1 MASLRPFE
9 LSPEEVAGASENV
22 SMKSQSSQPSC
33 SAFSGGIGSLAAGAS
48 ITKMGSS
55 TGSSSYGLFPNQNQ
69 YVSDKIPQQLRSIK
83 PLSENLNPI
92 EEECCFGGDDD
103 DFLGRSKPPFSGFD
117 QDNVIVPKT
126 KQRQIPKIPF
136 KVLDAP
142 ALKDDYYLNLVDW
155 SEQNDLVVGLSSCVY
170 IWSATSSKVT
180 KLHDLGNTDEVTSVN
195 WARRG
200 THLSVGTDSGVV
212 QVWDL
217 QAQKMVRNFEG
228 HQGRVGALSWS
239 SNILSSGS
247 KDRAIHNHDL
257 RCRNDSVSQLLGH
270 K

>member
-1 MASLRPFE
+1 MA
-9 LSPEEVAGASENV
+9 
-22 SMKSQSSQPSC
+22 
-33 SAFSGGIGSLAAGAS
+33 SLAAGTS
-48 ITKMGSS
+48 IQKRSMLKR
-55 TGSSSYGLFPNQNQ
+55 SYSDTQQQQFA
-69 YVSDKIPQQLRSIK
+69 SDKIPSQLRSIK

-92 EEECCFGGDDD
+92 EEESLGGDDL
-103 DFLGRSKPPFSGFD
+103 FFGRSKLPFSGFD

-180 KLHDLGNTDEVTSVN
+180 KLHDLGNCDEVTSVN

-200 THLSVGTDSGVV
+200 THLSVGTDSGIV

-217 QAQKMVRNFEG
+217 
-228 HQGRVGALSWS
+228 
-239 SNILSSGS
+239 
-247 KDRAIHNHDL
+247 
-257 RCRNDSVSQLLGH
+257 
-270 K
+270 

>member
-1 MASLRPFE
+1 M
-9 LSPEEVAGASENV
+9 
-22 SMKSQSSQPSC
+22 MMH
-33 SAFSGGIGSLAAGAS
+33 GSNS
-48 ITKMGSS
+48 FM
-55 TGSSSYGLFPNQNQ
+55 
-69 YVSDKIPQQLRSIK
+69 SDKIPQSLRSIK

-92 EEECCFGGDDD
+92 AEESRFAGEDDD
-103 DFLGRSKPPFSGFD
+103 DIFRRTRPPFQGFD

-212 QVWDL
+212 
-217 QAQKMVRNFEG
+217 
-228 HQGRVGALSWS
+228 
-239 SNILSSGS
+239 
-247 KDRAIHNHDL
+247 
-257 RCRNDSVSQLLGH
+257 
-270 K
+270 

>member
-1 MASLRPFE
+1 M
-9 LSPEEVAGASENV
+9 G
-22 SMKSQSSQPSC
+22 MMMH
-33 SAFSGGIGSLAAGAS
+33 GSNS
-48 ITKMGSS
+48 FM
-55 TGSSSYGLFPNQNQ
+55 
-69 YVSDKIPQQLRSIK
+69 SDKIPQSLRSIK

-92 EEECCFGGDDD
+92 AEESRFAGEDDD
-103 DFLGRSKPPFSGFD
+103 DIFRRTRPPFQGFD

-217 QAQKMVRNFEG
+217 QAQKLVRKFEG
-228 HQGRVGALSWS
+228 HTGRVGALSWS
-239 SNILSSGS
+239 TNILSSGS
-247 KDRAIHNHDL
+247 KDRSIHNHDL
-257 RCRNDSVSQLLGH
+257 RCR
-270 K
+270 